1 MEENQFIALSEI
13 EENFSF
19 FSDWEERFQYLIDLG
34 KSLPGL
40 PDSYKTEEFK
50 VKGCTSQVWLVPE
63 KEGGKFYFRADSD
76 AFIVRGLIYIILA
89 AYNGKRSDEIL
100 SVDINQVFSELGLE
114 QNLSPNRRNGFFSM
128 VEKIKSYAGAA
139 GKD

>member
-34 KSLPGL
+34 KSLPSL

-63 KEGGKFYFRADSD
+63 KEGDKFYFRADSD

-139 GKD
+139 GKH